1 MKKGVRM
8 HWRIR
13 ICIGL
18 VLPLFSFGCGVTPK
32 SIIPMDKV
40 HSQQLLQNPAGII
53 VLVPE
58 KRLEFTE
65 RFYRV
70 LLMSMKENYYTFEG
84 IWDPS
89 VVLEEQWIK
98 TLHQKFNVQSF
109 PLRKKLDPVTYR
121 ELLTTC
127 EKSCNAARKHGTA
140 SISTMGWTAFD
151 NEFSRTPPENYL
163 KSIPPDTLLS
173 MKQVLGSDYI
183 FELTLG
189 GISIYSWVQ
198 GTYFLRV
205 FIYGRLIRLSDG
217 AVLWLDK
224 IIGATKI
231 DNLKDYKELEANNL
245 ALLKEHYEKAVV
257 NVFDPNRKVR
267 TGMSIAYDPSSF
279 FKGLFPE

>member
-18 VLPLFSFGCGVTPK
+18 VLTLFSFGCAATPK
-32 SIIPMDKV
+32 AIIPLDKV
-40 HSQQLLQNPAGII
+40 HSQQLLQNPAGIL
-53 VLVPE
+53 VLAPE

-70 LLMSMKENYYTFEG
+70 LLMSTKENYYTFEG

-98 TLHQKFNVQSF
+98 TLHQKFNVQSI

-127 EKSCNAARKHGTA
+127 EKTCNAARKHGTA
-140 SISTMGWTAFD
+140 SKAPWVGLHLIMNFH
-151 NEFSRTPPENYL
+151 RTPPENYL

-205 FIYGRLIRLSDG
+205 FLYGRLIRLSDG

-245 ALLKEHYEKAVV
+245 ALLKENYEKAVV

-279 FKGLFPE
+279 FQRAFP

>member
-1 MKKGVRM
+1 
-8 HWRIR
+8 
-13 ICIGL
+13 
-18 VLPLFSFGCGVTPK
+18 
-32 SIIPMDKV
+32 MDKV
-40 HSQQLLQNPAGII
+40 YSQQLLQNPVGII

-70 LLMSMKENYYTFEG
+70 LFMSMKENYYTFES

-98 TLHQKFNVQSF
+98 TLHQKFNVQSI

-121 ELLTTC
+121 ELLKTC
-127 EKSCNAARKHGTA
+127 ENTCNAARKPGAA
-140 SISTMGWTAFD
+140 STSTMGWTAFD
-151 NEFSRTPPENYL
+151 NEFSRTSPGTYL

-173 MKQVLGSDYI
+173 MKQALGSDYI
-183 FELTLG
+183 FELTIG
-189 GISIYSWVQ
+189 GISVYSWVQ
-198 GTYFLRV
+198 GTFFLRV
-205 FIYGRLIRLSDG
+205 FVYGRLIRLPDG

-224 IIGATKI
+224 TVGATKI

-245 ALLKEHYEKAVV
+245 ALLKDHYEKAVG

-267 TGMSIAYDPSSF
+267 VGMSVSYNSSSF
-279 FKGLFPE
+279 LKGLSPE